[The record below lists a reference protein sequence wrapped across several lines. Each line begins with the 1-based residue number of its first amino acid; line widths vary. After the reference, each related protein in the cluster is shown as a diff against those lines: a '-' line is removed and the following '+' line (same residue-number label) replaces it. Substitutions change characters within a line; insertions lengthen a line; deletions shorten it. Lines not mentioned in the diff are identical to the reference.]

1 METTYRTGEKRRQT
15 AGRRTGGRPENRHRR
30 QDKALLG
37 RREKRRLAQL
47 CVCLVLFFGVF
58 FGKGV
63 FPEQMEVL
71 RARMVQVLHADTD
84 YKAVFSNLGYAIS
97 SGEPVADTMQQLWV
111 EVFSPSGMTATEV
124 SAHVFSPEMDF
135 AVYEDRTASLF
146 DAESTQTLAQV
157 LGLPDAAEE
166 VTTVQAAEET
176 TVQAPAETPAET
188 AAPSA
193 TPEPEVIHMD
203 YSGEPLPDNAPMD
216 KYSLGL
222 SDTVTPAMGVVS
234 SGFGWRIHPGDGE
247 DKFHNGV
254 DIAVDTGTA
263 IGAFADG
270 TVDYI
275 GDSPVYGLYLQL
287 DHGNGIKTFY
297 AHCSKLCVQKG
308 QIVSKGEK
316 VAEAGETGNATG
328 PHLHFEI
335 KRDGV
340 LLNPIYY
347 IESN

>member
-15 AGRRTGGRPENRHRR
+15 AGRRTGGRPENRRRR
-30 QDKALLG
+30 QEKARLG
-37 RREKRRLAQL
+37 GREKRRLAQL

-63 FPEQMEVL
+63 FPEKMEVL

-111 EVFSPSGMTATEV
+111 EVFSPSGMAATEV
-124 SAHVFSPEMDF
+124 STHVFSPEMDF
-135 AVYEDRTASLF
+135 SVYDDRTASLF
-146 DAESTQTLAQV
+146 DAESTQTMAQV
-157 LGLPDAAEE
+157 LGLPGTVAQQVEAQPVEEAAA
-166 VTTVQAAEET
+166 QP
-176 TVQAPAETPAET
+176 PAETPAAT
-188 AAPSA
+188 VAPTA

-203 YSGEPLPDNAPMD
+203 YSGEALPDNATMD

-222 SDTVTPAMGVVS
+222 SATVTPAMGVIS
-234 SGFGWRIHPGDGE
+234 SGFGWRIHPVDGE

-308 QIVSKGEK
+308 DRVQKGEK
-316 VAEAGETGNATG
+316 VAEAGATGNATG

-347 IESN
+347 IEGN